1 MPNAREEFTE
11 QALEHYARTFGATD
25 PTKSFVVSDPA
36 AEQRLSAKVQESSD
50 FLKAINFAMVD
61 QLKDEK
67 LGMDI
72 RGPISRRGPK
82 RGPRAKDDPIDIES
96 RKYELNVI
104 QRDVELTWKRADSWG
119 GKFKEFY
126 AMWRSLVV
134 RQRAHDLLM
143 TGWSAQFVSPETD
156 LELYPQL
163 QDNAIGW
170 IQQVINHAP
179 EKMLG
184 MNPDGS
190 IDEIRVG
197 PGAGTEGFENMD
209 ELVTFMNGLIDKP
222 FRGNRDIKAITG
234 DDLVSDSRQKMY
246 AAHVEPSEKPMIDLY
261 IDGNQFGRRDIIGSS
276 HFPSHG
282 LFLTPLKNLSHY
294 VQRGTTRQKVKDD
307 DESMALFDYFYAY
320 EDFPVELFETVA
332 GVHPD
337 AIVLKNKAGE
347 WVSRSDDEKWAVSPP
362 VTP

>member
-25 PTKSFVVSDPA
+25 PTKTFTVENPA
-36 AEQRLSAKVQESSD
+36 AEERLYAKVQESSD
-50 FLKAINFAMVD
+50 FLQVINFAMVD
-61 QLKDEK
+61 QLKSEK

-72 RGPISRRGPK
+72 TGPISRRGPK
-82 RGPRAKDDPIDIES
+82 RGPRKKDDPVTVDS
-96 RKYELNVI
+96 RKYELNSI
-104 QRDVELTWKRADSWG
+104 QRDVELPWARADSWG

-126 AMWRSLVV
+126 ALWRSLVV

-143 TGWSAQFVSPETD
+143 TGWQGQFVSPETD
-156 LELYPQL
+156 PEMYPEL
-163 QDNAIGW
+163 QDNSIGW
-170 IQQVINHAP
+170 LGQVIKHAP
-179 EKMLG
+179 EKVLG
-184 MNPDGS
+184 LNPDGS

-197 PGAGTEGFENMD
+197 PGAGVDGFENMD
-209 ELVTFMNGLIDKP
+209 ELVTFMNTLIDKTY
-222 FRGNRDIKAITG
+222 RGRRDIKAIVG

-276 HFPSHG
+276 HFPAFG

-307 DESMALFDYFYAY
+307 DESFALFDYFYAY
-320 EDFPVELFETVA
+320 EDFPVEIFEAVSM
-332 GVHPD
+332 VHPD
-337 AIVLKNKAGE
+337 SIVLKNKAGE